1 MPGRP
6 ARSNLPS
13 RGLWRIV
20 DDRIFA
26 VDRAWAGPTTVLVPS
41 EDVLTLTVD
50 LPFATRAQRL
60 SNLPYAM
67 EDAVAEPLANLHF
80 ALGQEVA
87 PRSHIAGAVR
97 RARMDQWIALLA
109 EADLDAA
116 ILLPD
121 ALTLPVPPAGVWA
134 VRKAEG
140 GRALIRTDNGSGF
153 AVPLAML
160 NSAWTAA
167 GKPRIAAL
175 GEPLPD
181 AMADGVDATAA
192 VVDPTG
198 DPLLVLPPLDLRQ
211 GPYAAT
217 RPTDLS
223 AGRTLT
229 WVAGIG
235 VVAHIAI
242 LGVDAL
248 LLHGMAE
255 RKEAEA
261 RAVLQS
267 VAPQVAATDD
277 PVAAADRLLPG
288 NGSGAKPFTGL
299 LSRTSQA
306 LPGGGVVAFNRLAYA
321 PGGLDLAVVVPD
333 ATTLDRA
340 VQALN
345 ASGLTATG
353 QPGVVDA
360 AASSGGLNAT
370 LTVGG
375 AR

>member
-80 ALGQEVA
+80 ALGYEVA
-87 PRSHIAGAVR
+87 PRRHIAGVVR
-97 RARMDQWIALLA
+97 RARMDRWIELLA
-109 EADLDAA
+109 KAELEPAVLT
-116 ILLPD
+116 PD
-121 ALTLPVPPAGVWA
+121 ALALPVPP
-134 VRKAEG
+134 EG
-140 GRALIRTDNGSGF
+140 AWTVKIEGDRALVRTDGGSGF
-153 AVPLAML
+153 AVAVSML
-160 NSAWTAA
+160 DAAWAA
-167 GKPRIAAL
+167 ADQPRIFPFGDTLPSAL
-175 GEPLPD
+175 LE
-181 AMADGVDATAA
+181 GVDASGVT
-192 VVDPTG
+192 VDFSSE
-198 DPLLVLPPLDLRQ
+198 PLLILPPLDLRQ
-211 GPYAAT
+211 GTYTAT

-223 AGRTLT
+223 AGRTLA

-248 LLHGMAE
+248 VLHGMAE

-267 VAPQVAATDD
+267 VAPQVTATDD

-288 NGSGAKPFTGL
+288 AGGEAKPFTGL
-299 LSRTSQA
+299 MARTSQA
-306 LPGGGVVAFNRLAYA
+306 LPGAGVVSFSRVAYV
-321 PGGLDLAVVVPD
+321 PGELDIAVVVPD
-333 ATTLDRA
+333 ASTLNGA

-345 ASGLTATG
+345 ASGLTASG
-353 QPGVVDA
+353 EPGVVDA
-360 AASSGGLNAT
+360 AAASGGLNAT
-370 LTVGG
+370 LSISEGVE
-375 AR
+375 

>member
-87 PRSHIAGAVR
+87 PRRHIAGAVR

-140 GRALIRTDNGSGF
+140 GRALIRTDNGAGF

-181 AMADGVDATAA
+181 AMAEGVDATAA
-192 VVDPTG
+192 VVDPAG

-211 GPYAAT
+211 GAYAAT

-223 AGRTLT
+223 AGRTLA

-235 VVAHIAI
+235 VVAHLAI

-288 NGSGAKPFTGL
+288 SGSGAKPFTGL
-299 LSRTSQA
+299 LGRTSQA
-306 LPGGGVVAFNRLAYA
+306 LPGGGVVAFNRLAYE

-333 ATTLDRA
+333 ASTLDRA

-353 QPGVVDA
+353 APGVADA
-360 AASSGGLNAT
+360 AATGGLNAT
-370 LTVGG
+370 ITVGG